1 MSSDAPAAD
10 TSAPSLASRI
20 TRADPTDAPAAESSA
35 PAPIEDADQADGAPE
50 AQGGSRL
57 EEPEFDVEV
66 KLHDMQEDPK
76 NPLFSI
82 KSFEE
87 LGL

>member
-1 MSSDAPAAD
+1 MSSDAPADEA
-10 TSAPSLASRI
+10 TPPSLASRI
-20 TRADPTDAPAAESSA
+20 TRADPSDTPATESSTPAPA
-35 PAPIEDADQADGAPE
+35 EDADQADGAPE
-50 AQGGSRL
+50 EQGGSRL